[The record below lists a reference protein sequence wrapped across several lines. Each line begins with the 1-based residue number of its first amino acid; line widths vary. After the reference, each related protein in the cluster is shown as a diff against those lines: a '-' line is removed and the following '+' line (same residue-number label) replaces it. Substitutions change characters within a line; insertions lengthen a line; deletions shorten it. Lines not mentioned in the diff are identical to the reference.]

1 MTHAELIDRVDRLL
15 PILAAQGAN
24 LGARSGRDA
33 VDDGVTRLTERGVL
47 VDERRRL
54 RVRDRLTLRYYA
66 RTIRHLVDRSQR
78 AAH

>member
-1 MTHAELIDRVDRLL
+1 
-15 PILAAQGAN
+15 
-24 LGARSGRDA
+24 
-33 VDDGVTRLTERGVL
+33 VTRLTERGVL